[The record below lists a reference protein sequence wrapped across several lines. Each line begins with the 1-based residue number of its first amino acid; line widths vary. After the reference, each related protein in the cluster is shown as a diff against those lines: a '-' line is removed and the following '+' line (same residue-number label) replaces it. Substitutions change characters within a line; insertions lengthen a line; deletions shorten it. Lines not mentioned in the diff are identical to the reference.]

1 MVPFAQIIAV
11 AFRPRVTVN
20 VRRWQVGEDAE
31 FNQGPQS
38 QAGVTVFFSHN
49 FLVVLG
55 EGLLLKPQP
64 GPTQLSLA
72 SCIKI

>member
-11 AFRPRVTVN
+11 AFIPRVTVN

-31 FNQGPQS
+31 VNQGPQS
-38 QAGVTVFFSHN
+38 QAGVTVFSHN
-49 FLVVLG
+49 LLVVLG

-72 SCIKI
+72 SCIKV

>member
-1 MVPFAQIIAV
+1 MFPFAQIIAV
-11 AFRPRVTVN
+11 DLIPRVKVN
-20 VRRWQVGEDAE
+20 VRRWQVGEGAE
-31 FNQGPQS
+31 VNQGHHS

-64 GPTQLSLA
+64 GPTQLSVA